1 MSTNSS
7 TLVLPDH
14 VKKPTFA
21 TAVVVTITLL
31 GSMLYTILVLGAQAH
46 IAVIFTFTVT
56 CLILKFV
63 HKFKW
68 LDLME
73 YIRYS
78 GTISMSPI
86 LIIMSIGVLISAWI
100 ASGSVPLIMY
110 YGLLIVSPQAFLVTA
125 FIVCCIVSITLGT
138 SWGTGGTMGVALMGV
153 AGALGIPPA
162 MAAGAV
168 ISGAYFGD
176 KMSPISD
183 STILASEIGG
193 VNLFAH
199 IKSMLATT
207 VPSGIIAI
215 IAYTILGMRFSTD
228 AETAESVRIVMEG
241 IQSTFNINVALLI
254 PPLIIVVMAF
264 NRLPSLATILTST
277 LAAVILAIIFQGQ
290 TLTTMADI
298 LYSGYRLDSG
308 VAALDTLLSRG
319 GLMSKMFTVSLA
331 LIAISFGGV
340 LEKSG
345 LLDAVMEKTKSFITS
360 TPKLILAHIIFMIF
374 LTFSTASQYMTI
386 ILGSRTFVNEYKKRG
401 VAPLNCARTVE
412 DGGTM
417 LSSQVPWN
425 SCGMFFTATLGVP
438 GWVYVP
444 YSFLNWLSPVW
455 ALIWGFT
462 GKFIWTREEKLS
474 TETGPT
480 DDFPLEPKA

>member
-1 MSTNSS
+1 
-7 TLVLPDH
+7 
-14 VKKPTFA
+14 
-21 TAVVVTITLL
+21 
-31 GSMLYTILVLGAQAH
+31 
-46 IAVIFTFTVT
+46 
-56 CLILKFV
+56 
-63 HKFKW
+63 
-68 LDLME
+68 
-73 YIRYS
+73 
-78 GTISMSPI
+78 
-86 LIIMSIGVLISAWI
+86 
-100 ASGSVPLIMY
+100 
-110 YGLLIVSPQAFLVTA
+110 
-125 FIVCCIVSITLGT
+125 
-138 SWGTGGTMGVALMGV
+138 MGV

-199 IKSMLATT
+199 IKSMLTTT

-215 IAYTILGMRFSTD
+215 IAYTILGMRFATD
-228 AETAESVRIVMEG
+228 AETAESVRIILGG
-241 IQSTFNINVALLI
+241 IQDSFVINPVLLV

-264 NRLPSLATILTST
+264 NRMPSLATILSST
-277 LAAVILAIIFQGQ
+277 LAAIIIAIIFQGE
-290 TLTTMADI
+290 TLQSMSHI
-298 LYSGYRLDSG
+298 VYGGYRLESG
-308 VAALDTLLSRG
+308 VAQLDTLLTRG

-331 LIAISFGGV
+331 LIAIAFGGV

-360 TPKLILAHIIFMIF
+360 TPKLILAHVMFMIF

-401 VAPLNCARTVE
+401 ISPLNCARTVE

-444 YSFLNWLSPVW
+444 YSFLNWLSPVF

-462 GKFIWTREEKLS
+462 GKFIWTRESKLS

-480 DDFPLEPKA
+480 DDFPQEHL